1 MHKKDHIFNK
11 LSHRKLNPEEDK
23 SLILLRSDE
32 ITFSKSVQWTYYED
46 IVTFLKEKLK
56 DDVDY
61 YVMDDFRVY
70 KGKTIVKSGET
81 VISNKESIIDYVR
94 ETYYSNGKLIEDYV
108 NPILVMQR
116 NVSKEVLCIGH
127 DGENGLIQYKKE

>member
-81 VISNKESIIDYVR
+81 VISNKESIINYVR

-116 NVSKEVLCIGH
+116 NVSKEVLCIGQ